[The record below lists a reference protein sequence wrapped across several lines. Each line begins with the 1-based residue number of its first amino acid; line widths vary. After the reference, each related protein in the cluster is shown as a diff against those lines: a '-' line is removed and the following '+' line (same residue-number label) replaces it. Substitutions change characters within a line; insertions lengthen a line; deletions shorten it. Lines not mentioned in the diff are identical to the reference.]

1 MDRPI
6 LKTTWNA
13 GFFSCCTDILRQLT
27 KYHYENKKLPI
38 LDSSEQWELY
48 KDDGLEDF
56 SIFWFGLVLSK
67 TDGDISEN
75 FFKQTDSF
83 DEFNHEAFSSE
94 YNYPTKCDEDQYSD
108 YRNINYQYI
117 GKLIDTY
124 FKPSEKV
131 TEIFNNLINKY
142 NIDLS
147 KTISIL
153 FRGNDKRLET
163 NLPTY
168 DELLSKTLELLSEYP
183 DYDILV
189 QSDEFEF
196 CEFMKQKLNKVIIIE
211 ETKKI
216 NRTNTAIQY
225 TLKKGERVIMAQT
238 FLSVI
243 QIIANSSHVILNSGN
258 VGLWS
263 CLYRKNFNGVHQ
275 YLSRINTNNKIW
287 IEQ

>member
-1 MDRPI
+1 
-6 LKTTWNA
+6 
-13 GFFSCCTDILRQLT
+13 
-27 KYHYENKKLPI
+27 
-38 LDSSEQWELY
+38 
-48 KDDGLEDF
+48 
-56 SIFWFGLVLSK
+56 
-67 TDGDISEN
+67 
-75 FFKQTDSF
+75 
-83 DEFNHEAFSSE
+83 
-94 YNYPTKCDEDQYSD
+94 
-108 YRNINYQYI
+108 
-117 GKLIDTY
+117 
-124 FKPSEKV
+124 
-131 TEIFNNLINKY
+131 
-142 NIDLS
+142 
-147 KTISIL
+147 L